1 MLHYN
6 ISQTTRPFV
15 PFLSRSK
22 NNVKRLSET
31 DERRKEELPR
41 IDKNSGRR
49 NETQINASA
58 NVHKSLLFGEPLY
71 YKEGKI

>member
-22 NNVKRLSET
+22 NNAKRLSET

-49 NETQINASA
+49 NET
-58 NVHKSLLFGEPLY
+58 HK
-71 YKEGKI
+71 